1 MKKLVLLCF
10 TLLLGITMASAQEQN
25 NKDSNIGFLDVT
37 EYSSSSLYI
46 QLSFFDTR
54 GYIAEHEVYY
64 PEHKY
69 LLDKVKVV
77 VRTSDNKKYTYA
89 SDTSCGIE
97 MDKELAGQ
105 TIQMKV
111 SRKGYKTLKTT
122 WDVPQPTK
130 LRNNIPSHNID
141 VEVDC
146 YYHCNVFLAS
156 KGGELPQPK
165 IPTVNVEYKIGK
177 DNQVEVLQSNQVEIK
192 QLR

>member
-1 MKKLVLLCF
+1 MKKILLLCF
-10 TLLLGITMASAQEQN
+10 TLLLGFLTVSAQEQN
-25 NKDSNIGFLDVT
+25 NKDSNIGFFDVT
-37 EYSSSSLYI
+37 EFQTSSMHILVT
-46 QLSFFDTR
+46 FFDTR

-69 LLDKVKVV
+69 LLDKVKVE
-77 VRTSDNKKYTYA
+77 VRTADKKKYKYTCDNMC
-89 SDTSCGIE
+89 SIE

-122 WDVPQPTK
+122 WDVPQPQK
-130 LRNNIPSHNID
+130 FRNRIPSHNID

-165 IPTVNVEYKIGK
+165 IPTVELTFEIGEGEGVK
-177 DNQVEVLQSNQVEIK
+177 VTHIQQ
-192 QLR
+192 